1 MLGALVYLRLT
12 SFRNWLRSRLRRLRQ
27 PKYLAGAI
35 VGAAYFYFFFF
46 RPISGPPRRTGRTVV
61 DEQALDA
68 AAAAFPTDWLP
79 AITVMGAAALLIF
92 LTLMWVVP
100 TGPAALGFTEAE
112 IAFLFPAPI
121 TRRAL
126 VHFRLLSAQFRSLL
140 GAIFMML
147 FSNQWTVLGGSPFT
161 HAVGWWFIF
170 SALNLH
176 HSGAGFT
183 LTRLAE
189 RGLGTWRRRLL
200 VFAFIAGVIVI
211 TFARLPAAERLPALG
226 ADGSSSFRPL
236 TDWVVNLG
244 GTAPLGWLLWPLKL
258 VLGPFLAADLRAFLL
273 ALLPALAVITLHYLW
288 VVRTAVAFEDAAID
302 QAQKRAERVAAW
314 RSGDRHVGRAQ
325 AKGRAGPFR
334 LRSSGRPEI
343 AFLWKNLLSTWP
355 YFTLRVFAI
364 SAFVIAALCTWLNRQ
379 PGWAELMAFVGTLAA
394 GFGFYVLIIG
404 PHFARQDIR
413 TDLPNT
419 DILKTYPLAGWQI
432 VLGQIFAPTAILT
445 GVIWLALL
453 TLLLSFYSPRPV
465 FNWFTPGV
473 RVAGG
478 LAFAAITPVLVML
491 QLLVP
496 NAAALVFPGWFQA
509 SRGRGGGPEVV
520 GQRMI
525 FFMAQVLTMIAALAP
540 AAVMATAVIL
550 ILVQLLHVWEV
561 AAIGIAALGVFVVL
575 AAEVWCG
582 IWWLG
587 RRFEKL
593 DLSAELRP

>member
-12 SFRNWLRSRLRRLRQ
+12 SFTNWLRARLRRLRQ
-27 PKYLAGAI
+27 PKYLAGAL
-35 VGAAYFYFFFF
+35 VGVAYFYFAFF
-46 RPISGPPRRTGRTVV
+46 RPISAPARRSGRAMV
-61 DEQALDA
+61 DDQALDA
-68 AAAAFPTDWLP
+68 AAGALPTDWLP
-79 AITVMGAAALLIF
+79 AIAVMAAAALLVF
-92 LTLMWVVP
+92 LTLMWIVP
-100 TGPAALGFTEAE
+100 TGPASLGFSEAE
-112 IAFLFPAPI
+112 IAFLVPAPI

-147 FSNQWTVLGGSPFT
+147 FSNRWTVLGGSPFT

-183 LTRLAE
+183 LTRLSE
-189 RGLGTWRRRLL
+189 RGIGTWRRRLL
-200 VFAFIAGVIVI
+200 VFAFIAGVVAV
-211 TFARLPAAERLPALG
+211 TVARLPAADRLPAAG
-226 ADGSSSFRPL
+226 DDGSLRPIAEWL
-236 TDWVVNLG
+236 VNLG
-244 GTAPLGWLLWPLKL
+244 GTAPLGWLLWPLQL
-258 VLGPFLAADLRAFLL
+258 VLGPFLASDLRAFLL

-288 VVRTAVAFEDAAID
+288 VVRTAVAFEDASID
-302 QAQKRAERVAAW
+302 QAEKRAARIAAW
-314 RSGDRHVGRAQ
+314 RSGDRRVGRAP
-325 AKGRAGPFR
+325 AKGRPGPFR
-334 LRSSGRPEI
+334 LRSSGRPEM

-364 SAFVIAALCTWLNRQ
+364 SAFVIAGACTWLNHLPQ
-379 PGWAELMAFVGTLAA
+379 WSGLMPGIGTMAFFFGVYTLIVG
-394 GFGFYVLIIG
+394 
-404 PHFARQDIR
+404 PQFARQDIR

-432 VLGQIFAPTAILT
+432 VLGQLLTPAAILT
-445 GVIWLALL
+445 GVLWLALL
-453 TLLLSFYSPRPV
+453 TLLLSFHSARPV
-465 FNWFTPGV
+465 FAWFTPDV
-473 RVAGG
+473 RIAGG

-525 FFMAQVLTMIAALAP
+525 FFIAQLFTMLAALAP
-540 AAVMATAVIL
+540 AALMAAAVIA
-550 ILVQLLHVWEV
+550 ILVGWLHVWEV

-587 RRFEKL
+587 QRFEKL